1 MSDEVNGTLS
11 KLSLIP
17 AMEDDGRIV
26 TCRAL
31 TPLLAGGFVE
41 DEWRMQVFCK
51 YIQWWRR
58 RSFSQW
64 RRRWQYEYGN
74 PPRRR
79 RLASAGEKR
88 LFSLGTEPNGKKETW
103 RKRFHQLSSLPP
115 HRMAFPEYAPLS
127 YNSSIRLQTC
137 VYKKVKYGGKILA
150 FLYWKRTIEATAGP
164 IIIHLL
170 TQMYFFRPLDLF
182 NCWDVAFLHS
192 FLAFCVQSS
201 QLATAFYCYSQV
213 TP

>member
-1 MSDEVNGTLS
+1 MIN
-11 KLSLIP
+11 
-17 AMEDDGRIV
+17 
-26 TCRAL
+26 
-31 TPLLAGGFVE
+31 
-41 DEWRMQVFCK
+41 
-51 YIQWWRR
+51 YIHWWSRHSISQWHRR
-58 RSFSQW
+58 R
-64 RRRWQYEYGN
+64 RPYEYGN

-88 LFSLGTEPNGKKETW
+88 LFSLGKKPNGKKKTW
-103 RKRFHQLSSLPP
+103 RKFHQLSPLPP
-115 HRMAFPEYAPLS
+115 HRMAFPECAPLS
-127 YNSSIRLQTC
+127 YNSSIRPQTC

-150 FLYWKRTIEATAGP
+150 FLYWKRTIEAAAGP

-182 NCWDVAFLHS
+182 NCWDVAFFHS